1 MPPNNKVEDVT
12 QASVAL
18 SSWDEYVSKVLDRLV
33 ELYTTRIRPLEEK
46 CEFDVLKPSW
56 FAEAIYQRRPF
67 VTFIGPFSS
76 GKSTFINYLLE
87 DSVLA
92 TGPQPVTDKFNV
104 VMWGEAIQHLH
115 GRSLI
120 ANSNQ
125 PFRALAQF
133 GDALQEA
140 FEGTLAPHP
149 ILRSVSLVDTPG
161 VLEAAGDMRKRRYE
175 YTKVIRW
182 FVEKSDLVFIMFD
195 PSKLDAGPEL
205 RKVFKSSLK
214 NNESKLRIILNK
226 ADTVTTQELMR
237 VYGCLFWNLANL
249 VTSTEPP
256 QVYVSSFWEKPYQFG
271 TNHELFSAEKADLL
285 YDLTERI
292 PLQSLDRRVA
302 DVIRRGNQVLVH
314 SYACGS
320 IRERMP
326 MCCGVEK
333 AQAEEMAQ
341 LGSTFKTVATRHKLA
356 ATDFDSPAEYQAFF
370 DRVEL
375 MKLPPLSKV
384 EGMLDALRRCIND
397 ELPELLR
404 PIHETPVEDPRTR
417 KQAIL
422 LQRTYNEQMVRER
435 EGLYQSPDPNM
446 PRVQSHTAEAF
457 PAQPYTDAEVLA
469 MLKQMLASQP
479 QAFSPKEGES

>member
-1 MPPNNKVEDVT
+1 
-12 QASVAL
+12 
-18 SSWDEYVSKVLDRLV
+18 
-33 ELYTTRIRPLEEK
+33 
-46 CEFDVLKPSW
+46 
-56 FAEAIYQRRPF
+56 
-67 VTFIGPFSS
+67 
-76 GKSTFINYLLE
+76 
-87 DSVLA
+87 
-92 TGPQPVTDKFNV
+92 
-104 VMWGEAIQHLH
+104 
-115 GRSLI
+115 
-120 ANSNQ
+120 
-125 PFRALAQF
+125 
-133 GDALQEA
+133 
-140 FEGTLAPHP
+140 
-149 ILRSVSLVDTPG
+149 VSLVDTPG

-205 RKVFKSSLK
+205 RKVFKNSLK
-214 NNESKLRIILNK
+214 NTESKLRIILNK

-256 QVYVSSFWEKPYQFG
+256 QVYVSSFWGKPYQFG

-285 YDLTERI
+285 YDLTEKI

-314 SYACGS
+314 SYTCGS

-333 AQAEEMAQ
+333 AQAEEMSQ

-356 ATDFDSPAEYQAFF
+356 ATDFDSPEEYQTFF

-375 MKLPPLSKV
+375 MKMPPLSKV
-384 EGMLDALRRCIND
+384 EGMLDGLRRCINA

-404 PIHETPVEDPRTR
+404 PIHDAPVEDPRTR
-417 KQAIL
+417 KQALL
-422 LQRTYNEQMVRER
+422 LQRTYNERMMRER
-435 EGLYQSPDPNM
+435 EGLYESPHPNVSDV
-446 PRVQSHTAEAF
+446 PSHTTGAF
-457 PAQPYTDAEVLA
+457 PAQSYTDAEVLA
-469 MLKQMLASQP
+469 MLKHMMASHP
-479 QAFSPKEGES
+479 RAFSPKEGES